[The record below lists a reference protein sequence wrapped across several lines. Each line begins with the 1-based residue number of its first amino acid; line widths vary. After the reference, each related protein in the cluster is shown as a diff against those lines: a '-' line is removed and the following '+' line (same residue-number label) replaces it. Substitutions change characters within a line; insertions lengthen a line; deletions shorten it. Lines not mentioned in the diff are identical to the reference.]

1 MRLSIHQTGARTT
14 CLAQRLGVVYLGKHM
29 PQGLSLNIFSA
40 VSVRLPLVSTP
51 AAAAAAA
58 PLLQVPPS
66 GAFSWR
72 PQSVLVKETG
82 AKMDGWQLAG
92 MVQFDALGRPAFLH
106 R

>member
-1 MRLSIHQTGARTT
+1 
-14 CLAQRLGVVYLGKHM
+14 
-29 PQGLSLNIFSA
+29 
-40 VSVRLPLVSTP
+40 VSVSSCCWQEDLLLLLLP
-51 AAAAAAA
+51 

-72 PQSVLVKETG
+72 PKSVLVKETE
-82 AKMDGWQLAG
+82 AKVDGWQLAG